1 MKTHHKN
8 QQHQNKS
15 ASRPCQ
21 HVLSQRIHTFKHC
34 ILNYECYH
42 CAYDQ
47 WLDEI
52 DRGAAPHKM
61 GTARCQATLAAA
73 A

>member
-1 MKTHHKN
+1 MKTRRKH
-8 QQHQNKS
+8 QQHQTRS
-15 ASRPCQ
+15 ASRPC
-21 HVLSQRIHTFKHC
+21 HHALSRGIHAFKHC

-52 DRGAAPHKM
+52 DFEAPPKKM
-61 GTARCQATLAAA
+61 ETASCQASLSVAA
-73 A
+73 

>member
-1 MKTHHKN
+1 MKTRKKN
-8 QQHQNKS
+8 QQHQNRS
-15 ASRPCQ
+15 APRPCH
-21 HVLSQRIHTFKHC
+21 HVLSQRIHGLKHC

-52 DRGAAPHKM
+52 DFEAAPQKM
-61 GTARCQATLAAA
+61 GTETCQASLAVAA
-73 A
+73 

>member
-1 MKTHHKN
+1 
-8 QQHQNKS
+8 
-15 ASRPCQ
+15 
-21 HVLSQRIHTFKHC
+21 LSQRIHGLKHC

-52 DRGAAPHKM
+52 DFEAAPQKM
-61 GTARCQATLAAA
+61 GTATCQASLAVAA
-73 A
+73 